1 MANFYKWT
9 INQMNAR
16 IEEDGNQNVIYTVH
30 WTYTAQ
36 DDQDPQYTASQIGT
50 YSLQYD
56 PSTPF
61 IPYAD
66 DEAFENVV
74 ISWLKDGLDVNEM
87 EANLSHQ
94 IDLEKHPVD
103 EDLYF
108 TWDNPPAPPPI
119 DENVEEE

>member
-1 MANFYKWT
+1 
-9 INQMNAR
+9 MNAR

-36 DDQDPQYTASQIGT
+36 DDKDPQYTASQIGT

-74 ISWLKDGLDVNEM
+74 ISWLKDGLPVADM
-87 EANLSHQ
+87 EASLSHQ
-94 IDLEKHPVD
+94 IDLEKRPVD

-108 TWDNPPAPPPI
+108 TWDNPTPMPPA
-119 DENVEEE
+119 EEE

>member
-9 INQMNAR
+9 VNQMNAR

-36 DDQDPQYTASQIGT
+36 DASDPQYTASQIGT
-50 YSLQYD
+50 YSLEYD

-61 IPYAD
+61 VPY
-66 DEAFENVV
+66 ENGEGFENIV
-74 ISWLKDGLDVNEM
+74 ISWLKAGLPVIDM
-87 EANLSHQ
+87 EASLSKQ
-94 IDLEKHPVD
+94 IDLEKHPID

-108 TWDNPPAPPPI
+108 TWDNPNPPI
-119 DENVEEE
+119 PPDES

>member
-36 DDQDPQYTASQIGT
+36 DDKEPQYTASQIGT

-61 IPYAD
+61 VPYED
-66 DEAFENVV
+66 GEGFENIV
-74 ISWLKDGLDVNEM
+74 ISWLKAGLPVSEM
-87 EANLSHQ
+87 ELSLSKQ
-94 IDLEKHPVD
+94 IDLEKHPID

-108 TWDNPPAPPPI
+108 TWDNPSPPAPP
-119 DENVEEE
+119 EES

>member
-1 MANFYKWT
+1 MAITYKWI
-9 INQMNAR
+9 INQMDAH
-16 IEEDGNQNVIYTVH
+16 IQAEGEDNVIYTVH

-74 ISWLKDGLDVNEM
+74 ISWLKDGLPVNDM
-87 EANLSHQ
+87 EVSLSKQ
-94 IDLEKHPVD
+94 IDLQKHPVD

-108 TWDNPPAPPPI
+108 TWDNPAPPPP
-119 DENVEEE
+119 VEEE

>member
-9 INQMNAR
+9 VNQMNAR

-36 DDQDPQYTASQIGT
+36 DASDPQYTASQIGT

-61 IPYAD
+61 VPYED
-66 DEAFENVV
+66 GEGFENIV
-74 ISWLKDGLDVNEM
+74 ISWLKAGLPVIDM
-87 EANLSHQ
+87 EASLSKK
-94 IDLEKHPVD
+94 IDLEKHPID

-108 TWDNPPAPPPI
+108 TWDNPNQPIPP
-119 DENVEEE
+119 EE

>member
-36 DDQDPQYTASQIGT
+36 DDVYPQYTASEIGA
-50 YSLQYD
+50 YSLKYD
-56 PSTPF
+56 PSSQF
-61 IPYAD
+61 IPYANTD
-66 DEAFENVV
+66 AFETYVV
-74 ISWLKDGLDVNEM
+74 GWLKAGLPVSEM
-87 EANLSHQ
+87 ELSLSKQ
-94 IDLEKHPVD
+94 ISLEKNPID

-108 TWDNPPAPPPI
+108 TWDNPIPPALP
-119 DENVEEE
+119 EE

>member
-9 INQMNAR
+9 VNQMNAR

-36 DDQDPQYTASQIGT
+36 DDKDSQYTASQIGT
-50 YSLQYD
+50 YSLTYD
-56 PSTPF
+56 PSTQF

-66 DEAFENVV
+66 TPAFEDYV
-74 ISWLKDGLDVNEM
+74 ITWLESGLDVPVMKESLRN
-87 EANLSHQ
+87 Q
-94 IDLEKHPVD
+94 IELEKHPVD

-108 TWDNPPAPPPI
+108 TWDNPNPPI
-119 DENVEEE
+119 PPEES

>member
-16 IEEDGNQNVIYTVH
+16 IEEDGNKNVIFNVH

-36 DDQDPQYTASQIGT
+36 DDKDAKYSASTIGT
-50 YSLQYD
+50 YSLEYD

-66 DEAFENVV
+66 DEAFENIV
-74 ISWLKDGLDVNEM
+74 IGWLKDGLPVADM
-87 EANLSHQ
+87 EANLSKQ
-94 IDLEKHPVD
+94 IDLEKKPID

-108 TWDNPPAPPPI
+108 TWDNPPVPPI
-119 DENVEEE
+119 GE